1 VISGG
6 ILTFPGFSGTFGD
19 VFSLF
24 HGRIEVLEAVG
35 SCCRELTH
43 HKSALKFRST
53 LKVCESRVPNE
64 GLFTAKSCCAPR
76 SNHRLL
82 RLKQWR
88 PYVEQ
93 TVTQIHHNLT
103 SLQMELPK
111 ILGYTW
117 EGGYPAHDKPV
128 MFMDALGRNVP
139 IPFMFC
145 ISPNV
150 HLPKY

>member
-1 VISGG
+1 MLRTTKQSQ
-6 ILTFPGFSGTFGD
+6 TSTTK
-19 VFSLF
+19 
-24 HGRIEVLEAVG
+24 AVA
-35 SCCRELTH
+35 SI
-43 HKSALKFRST
+43 
-53 LKVCESRVPNE
+53 
-64 GLFTAKSCCAPR
+64 
-76 SNHRLL
+76 
-82 RLKQWR
+82 
-88 PYVEQ
+88 EQ